1 MQTEKGSHKEF
12 HRRLVATTRLLV
24 YIFLDTN
31 AGVETEED
39 VSLELMDKLRQA
51 L

>member
-12 HRRLVATTRLLV
+12 HQRLVATTRLLA
-24 YIFLDTN
+24 YIFLYAIN
-31 AGVETEED
+31 GVETEED
-39 VSLELMDKLRQA
+39 ISRELMDKLRQA